1 LSSLS
6 DVWIIRNWWS
16 ERESI
21 KEEWFTRKTSVKE
34 TVERDLDVFL
44 VTTKAGS

>member
-1 LSSLS
+1 M
-6 DVWIIRNWWS
+6 VKEVGWQRNLKRKS
-16 ERESI
+16 RE
-21 KEEWFTRKTSVKE
+21 TRKTSVKE